1 MKLFAY
7 LKKTFNNLSPTIR
20 NSIYGKKFYRKII
33 NFSKIKV
40 GSRFTHINLK
50 EGKKYSLGTKYTLI
64 DFWATYCKPCLE
76 VLSEYKK
83 LYERYKNSGFEIVS
97 ISGDRLQDIDK
108 WKKMIKSKEL
118 NWQQYIDIEGNESEK
133 YSITAFPSTFL
144 LDSEGK
150 IIKKD
155 ISPKELEKFM
165 EENLK

>member
-1 MKLFAY
+1 M
-7 LKKTFNNLSPTIR
+7 
-20 NSIYGKKFYRKII
+20 
-33 NFSKIKV
+33 
-40 GSRFTHINLK
+40 
-50 EGKKYSLGTKYTLI
+50 
-64 DFWATYCKPCLE
+64 
-76 VLSEYKK
+76 
-83 LYERYKNSGFEIVS
+83 S